1 MRLII
6 SFAALFLSIS
16 LLQLSSGA
24 IGPLDA
30 LAGIQR
36 GFSQTQIGMLGSAHF
51 LGFFIGCWL
60 SPRLM
65 GSVGHSRAFAV
76 FAAFGAI
83 GAIAH
88 VMVIDPTAWAIMRIM
103 TSLCI
108 AGCYT
113 DVEAWLQAK
122 LTNETRGR
130 VMGTYRVVDIGAS
143 SLAQLIIGVLDP
155 ASYVSY
161 NLLAILCCA
170 CLFPLTLTQSRQPE
184 TPDAPRLHHIKTAI
198 TSLLLAGVTVAGMTS
213 ASFRMVSP
221 IYGSEIGLTAAQIG
235 SFLATVLIGD
245 AVAQFP
251 IGWLADKFDRRWV
264 QIGLSAASI
273 IVCMGLV
280 TVSNM
285 SFGIV
290 FVMAAL
296 FGLTTFPI
304 FSVSAAHANDFA
316 TPQQTVELNASLMLL
331 YALGAIFSPIIAANL
346 IGNFGPA
353 AFFAFISAV
362 HVILVVFGLAR
373 MTVRR
378 TNIDRTRY
386 KYMPRTSY
394 IVGRLLRRKRQLNSY
409 NLGQS
414 PNQFGTNHP

>member
-1 MRLII
+1 MRLLI

-36 GFSQTQIGMLGSAHF
+36 GFSQTQIGLLGSAHF
-51 LGFFIGCWL
+51 LGFFVGCWW

-88 VMVIDPTAWAIMRIM
+88 PMVIDPTAWAIMRIM
-103 TSLCI
+103 TGLCI

-113 DVEAWLQAK
+113 VVEAWLQAK
-122 LTNETRGR
+122 LTNNTRGR

-143 SLAQLIIGVLDP
+143 SLAQLMIGVLDP
-155 ASYVSY
+155 VSYVSY

-170 CLFPLTLTQSRQPE
+170 CIFPLTLTQSTQPK
-184 TPDAPRLHHIKTAI
+184 TPDAPRLHPIKTAI
-198 TSLLLAGVTVAGMTS
+198 TSPLGAAGVMVAGTTS
-213 ASFRMVSP
+213 AAFRMVSP

-235 SFLATVLIGD
+235 YFLATVLIGG
-245 AVAQFP
+245 AAAQFP
-251 IGWLADKFDRRWV
+251 VGWLADKFDRRYV
-264 QIGLSAASI
+264 LIGLSAASI
-273 IVCMGLV
+273 VVCMGLV
-280 TVSNM
+280 AVSSM
-285 SFGIV
+285 GFGAV

-296 FGLTTFPI
+296 FGMTTFPI

-316 TPQQTVELNASLMLL
+316 TPEQSVELNASLMFI
-331 YALGAIFSPIIAANL
+331 YALGAIFSPILAASL
-346 IGNFGPA
+346 ISNFGPA
-353 AFFAFISAV
+353 ALFAFISAA
-362 HVILVVFGLAR
+362 HVILVIFGLAR
-373 MTVRR
+373 MTVRP
-378 TNIDRTRY
+378 TNLDKTRY

-394 IVGRLLRRKRQLNSY
+394 IVGRLMRRKR
-409 NLGQS
+409 
-414 PNQFGTNHP
+414 

>member
-1 MRLII
+1 MRLLI

-30 LAGIQR
+30 LAGLQS
-36 GFSQTQIGMLGSAHF
+36 GFSQTQIGLLGSAHF
-51 LGFFIGCWL
+51 LGFFIGCWW

-88 VMVIDPTAWAIMRIM
+88 PMVIDPTAWAIMRIM
-103 TSLCI
+103 TGLCI

-113 DVEAWLQAK
+113 VVEAWLQAK

-143 SLAQLIIGVLDP
+143 SVAQLMIGVLDP

-170 CLFPLTLTQSRQPE
+170 CIFPLTLTQSRQPV
-184 TPDAPRLHHIKTAI
+184 TPDAPRLHPIKTAI
-198 TSLLLAGVTVAGMTS
+198 ISPLGAAGVMVAGTTS
-213 ASFRMVSP
+213 AAFRMVSP
-221 IYGSEIGLTAAQIG
+221 IYGSEIGLTTAQIG
-235 SFLATVLIGD
+235 SFLATVLIGG

-251 IGWLADKFDRRWV
+251 VGWLADKFDRRYV
-264 QIGLSAASI
+264 LIGLSAASI
-273 IVCMGLV
+273 VVCVGLV
-280 TVSNM
+280 AASDM
-285 SFGIV
+285 GFGAV

-316 TPQQTVELNASLMLL
+316 TPEQSVELNASLMFL
-331 YALGAIFSPIIAANL
+331 YAVGAIFSPLIAANL
-346 IGNFGPA
+346 IANFGPSA
-353 AFFAFISAV
+353 LFAFISAA
-362 HVILVVFGLAR
+362 HVILVIFGLAR
-373 MTVRR
+373 MTVRP
-378 TNIDRTRY
+378 TNLDKTRY

-394 IVGRLLRRKRQLNSY
+394 IVGRLLRRKR
-409 NLGQS
+409 
-414 PNQFGTNHP
+414 

>member
-36 GFSQTQIGMLGSAHF
+36 GFSQTQIGLLGSAHF
-51 LGFFIGCWL
+51 LGFFIGCWW

-65 GSVGHSRAFAV
+65 GTVGHSRAFAV

-88 VMVIDPTAWAIMRIM
+88 PMLIDPTAWAIMRIM
-103 TSLCI
+103 TGLCI

-113 DVEAWLQAK
+113 VVEAWLQAK

-143 SLAQLIIGVLDP
+143 SLAQLMIGVLDP

-170 CLFPLTLTQSRQPE
+170 CLFPLTLTQSRQPK
-184 TPDAPRLHHIKTAI
+184 TPDAPRLHPIRTAI
-198 TSLLLAGVTVAGMTS
+198 TSPLGAAGVMVAGTTS

-235 SFLATVLIGD
+235 SFLATVLVGG
-245 AVAQFP
+245 AVAQLP
-251 IGWLADKFDRRWV
+251 VGWLADKFDRRKV
-264 QIGLSAASI
+264 LIGLSAASVL
-273 IVCMGLV
+273 VCMGLV
-280 TVSNM
+280 AVSGM
-285 SFGIV
+285 GFGAV

-296 FGLTTFPI
+296 FGVTTFPI

-316 TPQQTVELNASLMLL
+316 TPEQTVELNASLMFL
-331 YALGAIFSPIIAANL
+331 YALGAIFAPIIAANL
-346 IGNFGPA
+346 ISNFGPA
-353 AFFAFISAV
+353 ALFAFISGA
-362 HVILVVFGLAR
+362 HIILVVFGLAR
-373 MTVRR
+373 MTVRP
-378 TNIDRTRY
+378 TSLDKTRY
-386 KYMPRTSY
+386 KYVPRTSY
-394 IVGRLLRRKRQLNSY
+394 IVGRLLRRKR
-409 NLGQS
+409 
-414 PNQFGTNHP
+414 

>member
-30 LAGIQR
+30 LAGLQL
-36 GFSQTQIGMLGSAHF
+36 GFSQTQIGLLGSAHF
-51 LGFFIGCWL
+51 LGFFVGCWW

-88 VMVIDPTAWAIMRIM
+88 PMVIDPTAWAIMRVM
-103 TSLCI
+103 TGLCI

-113 DVEAWLQAK
+113 VVEAWLQAK
-122 LTNETRGR
+122 LTNQTRGR

-143 SLAQLIIGVLDP
+143 SLAQLMIGVLDP

-184 TPDAPRLHHIKTAI
+184 TPDAPRLHPIKTAI
-198 TSLLLAGVTVAGMTS
+198 TSPLGAAGVMVAGMTS
-213 ASFRMVSP
+213 AAFRMVSP

-235 SFLATVLIGD
+235 SFLATVLIGG

-251 IGWLADKFDRRWV
+251 AGWLADKYDRRWV
-264 QIGLSAASI
+264 LIGLSAASI
-273 IVCMGLV
+273 LVCMGLV
-280 TVSNM
+280 AVSDM
-285 SFGIV
+285 RFGIV
-290 FVMAAL
+290 FLMAAL
-296 FGLTTFPI
+296 FGVTTFPI

-316 TPQQTVELNASLMLL
+316 TPEQTVELNASLMFL
-331 YALGAIFSPIIAANL
+331 YAIGAIFSPIIAANL
-346 IGNFGPA
+346 IANFGPA
-353 AFFAFISAV
+353 ALFVFISAA
-362 HVILVVFGLAR
+362 HVILVVFGVAR
-373 MTVRR
+373 MAVRP

-394 IVGRLLRRKRQLNSY
+394 IVGRLMKRKR
-409 NLGQS
+409 
-414 PNQFGTNHP
+414 